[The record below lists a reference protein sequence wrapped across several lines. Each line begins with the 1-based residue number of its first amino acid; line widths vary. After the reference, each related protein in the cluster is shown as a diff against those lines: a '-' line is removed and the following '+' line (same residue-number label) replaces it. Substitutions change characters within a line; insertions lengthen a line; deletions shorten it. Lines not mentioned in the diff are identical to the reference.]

1 MAIVICDVNKLRLVL
16 EPGVGERVCANIT
29 MLCGCFIFAL
39 LIGTLSTVMMG
50 RKLLE
55 EKVDR
60 QMAELRE
67 FMVEQRVPADLKR
80 KVRRFMVRAGTTYR
94 LKSILQCICLM
105 APLVLLTRES
115 IE

>member
-1 MAIVICDVNKLRLVL
+1 
-16 EPGVGERVCANIT
+16 

-67 FMVEQRVPADLKR
+67 FMVEQRVPPDLKR
-80 KVRRFMVRAGTTYR
+80 KVRRFMVRAG
-94 LKSILQCICLM
+94 LQSICSIAL
-105 APLVLLTRES
+105 LVLLTRKS